1 MSRCSG
7 GNGVV
12 QIMRVSMFRPL
23 EITPVDATWF
33 VAYIYSEPDK
43 TGEVSGGKVCP
54 AVIPAVA
61 SSWPCVWA
69 Q

>member
-1 MSRCSG
+1 MQG
-7 GNGVV
+7 
-12 QIMRVSMFRPL
+12 SMFRPL

-33 VAYIYSEPDK
+33 IAYIYSEPDK
-43 TGEVSGGKVCP
+43 TGEVSVRKVCP

-61 SSWPCVWA
+61 SSWPRVWA